1 MSRRIIPRMAA
12 GFAVL
17 TALLFFTFATYDR
30 KTGLLSLDGSSL
42 PSTVARLVTLG
53 NGLGDGAVQAPARA
67 DTWQAKIELEITT
80 EVVVAD
86 EAKDG
91 KDVTADITGATRTST
106 ELSMDLCKHV
116 VDKNPVFRNDTRPFK
131 GLPENEIIGLP
142 SYPRSGNSLTRL
154 LLERMTGVYT
164 GSIYCVRS
172 NILLGPN
179 LKK

>member
-17 TALLFFTFATYDR
+17 TALLFFTFATYDG

-42 PSTVARLVTLG
+42 PSTFARMVTRRG
-53 NGLGDGAVQAPARA
+53 NGRARA
-67 DTWQAKIELEITT
+67 DAWQAKIELEIAT
-80 EVVVAD
+80 EVVVGD
-86 EAKDG
+86 EAKDNG

-164 GSIYCVRS
+164 GSIYYVRN
-172 NILLGPN
+172 NILLI
-179 LKK
+179 